1 MSAAPIDNVLAAL
14 EKVRQRAPG
23 QWSARC
29 PAHSDK
35 GPSLS
40 VRESTEGAVLLHCFA
55 GCGVASIVAAMGL
68 DMADLFPPRTLSGRE
83 PKRTPRLLTPAQA
96 LELLDS
102 EALLVAVAAANVAH
116 GVVLTQAD
124 RERIAQAA
132 RRIGWLRQESSALGG
147 GTHA

>member
-1 MSAAPIDNVLAAL
+1 MSAAPIDNVLDRL

-29 PAHSDK
+29 PAHADK

-40 VRESTEGAVLLHCFA
+40 VRETPEGAVLLHCFA
-55 GCGVASIVAAMGL
+55 GCTPGAVVAAMGMDL
-68 DMADLFPPRTLSGRE
+68 ADLFPPRTPSGNE

-102 EALLVAVAAANVAH
+102 EARLICVAGGNIVNS
-116 GVVLTQAD
+116 VVLTQAD
-124 RERIAQAA
+124 LQRVALACRRIAY
-132 RRIGWLRQESSALGG
+132 LRQEATWPGG
-147 GTHA
+147 AHHA